1 MNILKLASVVLTFIL
16 ITSCAST
23 VSFPISDLVPAAEI
37 SVSKKQDKNNNYTI
51 KVIANN
57 LASAERLDPPKN
69 NYVVWIVTEDNGV
82 KNIGQL
88 SNDNAKKVE
97 LETATPFNVKE
108 IFITAEE
115 EGNITYPSGVE
126 ITRTKLN

>member
-1 MNILKLASVVLTFIL
+1 M
-16 ITSCAST
+16 
-23 VSFPISDLVPAAEI
+23 
-37 SVSKKQDKNNNYTI
+37 
-51 KVIANN
+51 
-57 LASAERLDPPKN
+57 
-69 NYVVWIVTEDNGV
+69 